1 MIRPAAMTVK
11 MSFGAFWFHIDDEF
25 FCGECL
31 YSSGVLLIII
41 TQLAD
46 NFDVI
51 SAACGGSSSQS
62 LVSPNVATDTR
73 RIHRALP

>member
-1 MIRPAAMTVK
+1 MNFSV
-11 MSFGAFWFHIDDEF
+11 ENV
-25 FCGECL
+25 

-51 SAACGGSSSQS
+51 SPDACGGSSFI
-62 LVSPNVATDTR
+62 VSGLQTWQRARGEYGDTTR
-73 RIHRALP
+73 PGDPSPQDHALDRDARLD

>member
-1 MIRPAAMTVK
+1 MTVK

-51 SAACGGSSSQS
+51 SAACGGSSSS
-62 LVSPNVATDTR
+62 ESRVSKRGNRHEENT
-73 RIHRALP
+73 

>member
-1 MIRPAAMTVK
+1 MIKPEAMNMTVNK

-51 SAACGGSSSQS
+51 LAACGGSR
-62 LVSPNVATDTR
+62 VSRVSKRGNRHEENT
-73 RIHRALP
+73 